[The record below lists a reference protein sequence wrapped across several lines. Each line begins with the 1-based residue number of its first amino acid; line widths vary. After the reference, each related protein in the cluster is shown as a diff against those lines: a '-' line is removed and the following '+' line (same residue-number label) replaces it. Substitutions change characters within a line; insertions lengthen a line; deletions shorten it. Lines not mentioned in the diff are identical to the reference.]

1 MLKQV
6 AEKST
11 SILLNRGLIQL
22 DKQKIYV
29 YGFELFCSTVLCIL
43 SILFLGV
50 VFGTLPLTVVFI
62 LFFIP
67 IRIVAG
73 GYHAKSYTCCFAL
86 TNSIAIL
93 SVIIS
98 KVIWFFRVEWVE
110 YILWALLIIA
120 LVYIWRHAP
129 AISKKYPQKMDRII
143 KNRKYVH
150 IVIGIEMGI
159 LLIKR
164 LYSNSC
170 GFYTAAITTYV
181 VTIMIAFAE
190 RGGD

>member
-1 MLKQV
+1 M
-6 AEKST
+6 
-11 SILLNRGLIQL
+11 
-22 DKQKIYV
+22 
-29 YGFELFCSTVLCIL
+29 
-43 SILFLGV
+43 
-50 VFGTLPLTVVFI
+50 
-62 LFFIP
+62 
-67 IRIVAG
+67 
-73 GYHAKSYTCCFAL
+73 
-86 TNSIAIL
+86 
-93 SVIIS
+93 
-98 KVIWFFRVEWVE
+98 E

-120 LVYIWRHAP
+120 FVYIWRHAP

-190 RGGD
+190 KGGD